1 MGVAPHH
8 VADTPA
14 IVRELARR
22 LREYVRGAAFD
33 VILYGSYARGTPD
46 AESDIDI
53 LIRYDGDD
61 ADSAVEDAAL
71 RIACDLMFRLS

>member
-1 MGVAPHH
+1 M
-8 VADTPA
+8 
-14 IVRELARR
+14 
-22 LREYVRGAAFD
+22 RGAAFD